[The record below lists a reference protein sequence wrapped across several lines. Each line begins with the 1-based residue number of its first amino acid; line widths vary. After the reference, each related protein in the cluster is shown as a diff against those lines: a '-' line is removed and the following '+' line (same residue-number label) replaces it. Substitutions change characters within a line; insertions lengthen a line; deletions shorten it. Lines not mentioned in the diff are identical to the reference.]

1 MVHLLPKSYRMVSKS
16 TSIRPTTVP
25 IGLCSFGPASG
36 LTLTKSEYEGA
47 QRFAFH
53 APPKPGMDVF
63 GDGRGC
69 NTITGRFLVS
79 YISFN
84 GNGTIQSLALDFEQH
99 CEGAVPALFGSV
111 RYNSSVTAVP
121 RVSVGDGNLLKGNAG
136 TSDGIVALSLSLPS
150 AFPVSVQYATTDR
163 TALAGTDYVATSGTT
178 TFQPGITS
186 QTITVPVIGDRLA
199 RGNKNFQVRLSAPV
213 GAPLGDSEGNLRIL
227 DPNVN
232 VSVLAMSSQPGD
244 YIGGGQLYLYTIA
257 DGTFN
262 ASRNYDNGVSVG
274 VQALDTW
281 TLDFAAPNNATLTA
295 GTYTNAMRFPFQSGG
310 APGLDVSGAG
320 RGCNTLTGQF
330 VVTKVS
336 YSLTGVSGFGA
347 DFEQHCEGFVPAL
360 FGSIRVNAS
369 FRQFSV
375 SDAVVSNGSAVFTV
389 TLNPA
394 SKNTSSVSFATA
406 DGTAVAGTDYVAT
419 SQTLTFAPGQ
429 IQQTVV
435 VSLLTSGG
443 GQKTFSGQ
451 LSSPVGAQV
460 WIRQSSASF

>member
-1 MVHLLPKSYRMVSKS
+1 
-16 TSIRPTTVP
+16 
-25 IGLCSFGPASG
+25 
-36 LTLTKSEYEGA
+36 
-47 QRFAFH
+47 
-53 APPKPGMDVF
+53 
-63 GDGRGC
+63 
-69 NTITGRFLVS
+69 
-79 YISFN
+79 
-84 GNGTIQSLALDFEQH
+84 
-99 CEGAVPALFGSV
+99 
-111 RYNSSVTAVP
+111 
-121 RVSVGDGNLLKGNAG
+121 
-136 TSDGIVALSLSLPS
+136 
-150 AFPVSVQYATTDR
+150 
-163 TALAGTDYVATSGTT
+163 
-178 TFQPGITS
+178 
-186 QTITVPVIGDRLA
+186 
-199 RGNKNFQVRLSAPV
+199 
-213 GAPLGDSEGNLRIL
+213 
-227 DPNVN
+227 
-232 VSVLAMSSQPGD
+232 
-244 YIGGGQLYLYTIA
+244 
-257 DGTFN
+257 
-262 ASRNYDNGVSVG
+262 
-274 VQALDTW
+274 
-281 TLDFAAPNNATLTA
+281 
-295 GTYTNAMRFPFQSGG
+295 MRFPFQSGG

-419 SQTLTFAPGQ
+419 SQTVTFAPGQ

-435 VSLLTSGG
+435 VSLLNSGG